1 MAASTTVKKTN
12 ELRRVLGRPTPATK
26 REVSARV
33 SPEVRRAVARSIQR
47 NSDALRRL
55 ANY

>member
-1 MAASTTVKKTN
+1 MTTRATVKKTN
-12 ELRRVLGRPTPATK
+12 ELRRVLGRPTQETK

-33 SPEVRRAVARSIQR
+33 SPEVRRAVARSIKR
-47 NSDALRRL
+47 NSDALKRL